1 MFEDQDTS
9 ILNTY
14 FGTHSP
20 FWRLAFDSQ
29 ALELSA
35 VKGIT
40 NIAVPLESLQTAKV
54 RALTA
59 ITSSLELH
67 ITIYG
72 NPVHLHLVG
81 RKINDKEWGGTASAY
96 SDTEA
101 VARDLVMGLSFAEQ
115 VVSEANSVIVILDKN
130 GSVQRFNRLS
140 EEYTGKKEQDVIGKN
155 VFELFMT
162 QKEGASSRK
171 NIEGFFKRGASY
183 EVERW
188 VNTMKGKRLFLFRN
202 KFVHSGSGKNELFL
216 ICSGTDIT
224 KERRAQ
230 ERLRVL
236 ANTDMITGLPN
247 RHAIHERIN
256 SAIQTRGESSVGI
269 IYLDLD
275 NFKKVNDHYGH
286 MFGDRLLKDVS
297 LSILSCLKE
306 NEMLARL
313 GGDEFIVLIENTS
326 IIELEETAQ
335 RILDQMRAPFRIGLI
350 EVYTGCSIGIALCPQ
365 HGETLENIIR
375 SADTAMYTAK
385 ELGKRTY
392 SIFSQEMNKKV
403 SEYMWL
409 DTNLRK
415 GLEQHQ
421 LIVFYQPKISTR
433 TGEVVSVEALV
444 RWSTTE
450 RGLIPPIEFISYAE
464 ESGLIAPLG
473 QWVLQTAM
481 QQAVDWQKK
490 GIKLRIAVN
499 ISARQLVDEEIITAF
514 IKSLESCGIQSS
526 PIDVELT
533 ESCLIED
540 ENAAINIIKQLK
552 ALGAEVH
559 LDDFGTGYSSLSQL
573 ARIPI
578 DAIKLDQSFV
588 RGIDKNKVAQ
598 SLVRAIT
605 VVAET
610 LQMRVIAEGVETAA
624 EEEFLN
630 SLGVDEKQGFLYAKP
645 MPAEELEHWLSK
657 YTPHLPNDL
666 EDKT

>member
-35 VKGIT
+35 IKGTTIIAIPLNSVQTMKIRSLTGIT
-40 NIAVPLESLQTAKV
+40 ASLDVEIK
-54 RALTA
+54 
-59 ITSSLELH
+59 
-67 ITIYG
+67 IYG
-72 NPVHLHLVG
+72 HPLHLHLVG

-96 SDTEA
+96 ADTES
-101 VARDLVMGLSFAEQ
+101 VARDLVVGLSFAEQ
-115 VVSEANSVIVILDKN
+115 VVSEANSVIVILDKE
-130 GSVQRFNRLS
+130 GCVQRFNHLS

-155 VFELFMT
+155 VYDLFMT
-162 QKEGASSRK
+162 AKEGASSRK
-171 NIEGFFKRGASY
+171 NIEGFFQRGASY

-188 VNTMKGKRLFLFRN
+188 VNTVKGKRLFLFRN
-202 KFVHSGSGKNELFL
+202 KFVHSGSGKNERYL

-230 ERLRVL
+230 ERLRIL

-256 SAIQTRGESSVGI
+256 SAIQTRGETSVGI

-297 LSILSCLKE
+297 LAILGCLGE

-313 GGDEFIVLIENTS
+313 GGDEFIVLVENARMS
-326 IIELEETAQ
+326 ELETTTQ
-335 RILDQMRAPFRIGLI
+335 RILNRMKAPFRVGLI
-350 EVYTGCSIGIALCPQ
+350 EVYTGCSIGIALCPE
-365 HGETLENIIR
+365 HGDTLENIIR

-385 ELGKRTY
+385 EHGKRTY

-403 SEYMWL
+403 SEYVWL

-421 LIVFYQPKISTR
+421 LQVFYQPKISTQ
-433 TGEVVSVEALV
+433 TGKVHSVEALV
-444 RWSTTE
+444 RWLSPE
-450 RGLIPPIEFISYAE
+450 RGLIAPLMFISYAE
-464 ESGLIAPLG
+464 ESGLIGPLG
-473 QWVLQTAM
+473 KWVLQTSM
-481 QQAVDWQKK
+481 QQAVDWKK
-490 GIKLRIAVN
+490 RGINLRVAVN
-499 ISARQLVDEEIITAF
+499 VSARQLIDEAIVTSFRE
-514 IKSLESCGIQSS
+514 SLEASNLEYSLV
-526 PIDVELT
+526 DVELT
-533 ESCLIED
+533 ESCLIDDED
-540 ENAAINIIKQLK
+540 AAINIMKQLRH
-552 ALGAEVH
+552 LGAQVH

-588 RGIDKNKVAQ
+588 RDIDNNPISQ
-598 SLVRAIT
+598 SLVRAII
-605 VVAET
+605 VVAEA
-610 LQMRVIAEGVETAA
+610 LKMRVIAEGVETKG
-624 EEEFLN
+624 EEMFLD
-630 SLGVDEKQGFLYAKP
+630 SIGIDEKQGFLYAKP
-645 MPAEELEHWLSK
+645 MLADELEHWLV
-657 YTPHLPNDL
+657 TQHPHLLQD
-666 EDKT
+666 